1 LSIQTLAVPGASK
14 EGFLSR
20 EALGAQAR
28 AQEAAVFAKVYAYPA
43 LYVVDILAGAASSTS
58 GDATLKAGPQ
68 LVTLIRNGANALR
81 YLYEIGFLVKRPGNP
96 FPQFVSVGRAANNDL
111 VFAVDSVSK
120 FHGYFTVDA
129 GQWAITDFRSTNGT
143 ELNGKRLEPTVATP
157 VKSGD
162 RIRFGEHLCAE
173 FLDAAS
179 LHGKLLARK
188 AG

>member
-28 AQEAAVFAKVYAYPA
+28 AQSAAVFAEVYAYPA
-43 LYVVDILAGAASSTS
+43 LYVVDIAVGGPQAAGDS
-58 GDATLKAGPQ
+58 DATVKAGPR
-68 LVTLIRNGANALR
+68 LVTLIQKGANALR
-81 YLYEIGFLVKRPGNP
+81 YLHEIGFLVKRPGNP

-143 ELNGKRLEPTVATP
+143 ELNGKKLEPTLATP

-173 FLDAAS
+173 FLDPVS
-179 LHGKLLARK
+179 LHGKLLS
-188 AG
+188 

>member
-1 LSIQTLAVPGASK
+1 LSIQTLTVPGASK

-28 AQEAAVFAKVYAYPA
+28 AQDAAVFAKVYAYPA
-43 LYVVDILAGAASSTS
+43 LYVVDIAVGGPQAKGAADETVP
-58 GDATLKAGPQ
+58 AGPQ
-68 LVTLIRNGANALR
+68 LVTMIQKGANALR

-143 ELNGKRLEPTVATP
+143 ELNGKRLEPNVATP

-162 RIRFGEHLCAE
+162 RIRFGEHVSAE
-173 FLDAAS
+173 FLDPAS
-179 LHGKLLARK
+179 LHGKLR
-188 AG
+188 G